1 MQVSVRVI
9 GNERVNRMVSSLPK
23 STEKAIGSISKEFM
37 DAVKKSA
44 KLRAPRKT
52 GELADSINWKSWGKN
67 RLILTVDSPYG
78 AYQELGFTPHWV
90 HAGMSTGNK
99 SGTIGSAFNIAGFA
113 FVKKHTPFIQPALE
127 SNLSKLPNLLQKG
140 VDTAIKNA
148 RR

>member
-1 MQVSVRVI
+1 MQVSMRLV
-9 GNERVNRMVSSLPK
+9 GNERVTRMVANLPK
-23 STEKAIGSISKEFM
+23 STEKAIGSVSKEFM
-37 DAVKKSA
+37 DAVRKSA
-44 KLRAPRKT
+44 KLRAPRQT
-52 GELADSINWKSWGKN
+52 GELAQSINWKAYGDN

-90 HAGMSTGNK
+90 HALMSTGNK

-127 SNLSKLPNLLQKG
+127 SNLPKLPNLLQKG
-140 VDTAIKNA
+140 VDTAIKSA